1 MTERYRFGGP
11 IPESVQRLKSRRVA
25 RANPPAPVKPIGV
38 DALGMPILPR
48 GAVSEAMQ
56 SRPSPTADG
65 SPQP

>member
-25 RANPPAPVKPIGV
+25 RAITPAHIKPVGV
-38 DALGMPILPR
+38 DALGMLIFPR
-48 GAVSEAMQ
+48 GATSGAMQ

>member
-25 RANPPAPVKPIGV
+25 RANTPAPVKPISV
-38 DALGMPILPR
+38 DALGMPIFR
-48 GAVSEAMQ
+48 QVSGSAAMQ